1 MARLEKVVAGI
12 DFSDA
17 SVAAVRWTSRWFA
30 PDAELILLHVLD
42 MAQPPAFLRPFLP
55 GPEDVLRHAR
65 EGALEQLRQLGHTL
79 PSARKRAEVR
89 EGRPTEQI
97 AEMASETDADLVVVG
112 EHGQRRGLR
121 DVLGSTAEQLVHASP
136 VPVLLVR
143 GQEEQ
148 VPQRVL
154 VPVDE
159 SPMGDRVLAWAR
171 LLGERFGA
179 QIMAF
184 HVLNARL
191 LWQLRLISS
200 ETKWQ
205 ELGEDMER
213 GAQDWLRERVR
224 AAGFTPEQAET
235 RVALGDPSHEI
246 LAAAARYGAD
256 LIVLGSHGAGALE
269 RVLIGSVARAVMRGA
284 SSPVFVVTRA
294 RD

>member
-1 MARLEKVVAGI
+1 MVRLDKVVAGI

-17 SVAAVRWTSRWFA
+17 SIAAARWTSRWFA

-42 MAQPPAFLRPFLP
+42 MPQPPAFLRPLLP
-55 GPEDVLRHAR
+55 VSEDVLRHAR
-65 EGALEQLRQLGHTL
+65 EGALQQLRDLGHSL
-79 PSARKRAEVR
+79 LSARKRAEVR
-89 EGRPTEQI
+89 EGKPTEQI
-97 AEMASETDADLVVVG
+97 AKVASELDADLVVVG

-136 VPVLLVR
+136 VPVLLAR
-143 GQEEQ
+143 GQAEAA
-148 VPQRVL
+148 PQRVL

-159 SPMGDRVLAWAR
+159 SEMGDRVLTWAR

-179 QIMAF
+179 QVMVF

-191 LWQLRLISS
+191 LWQMRQISS

-205 ELGEDMER
+205 ELGEDMQR
-213 GAQDWLRERVR
+213 GALDWLRERVR

-235 RVALGDPSHEI
+235 RVAFGEPSHEI

-284 SSPVFVVTRA
+284 SSPVLVVTPA